1 MLPAQVA
8 IGRKLCYLQAKQ
20 ERCSDLKIQKL
31 RCLFL
36 QELLR

>member
-20 ERCSDLKIQKL
+20 ERCSDLNKNW
-31 RCLFL
+31 
-36 QELLR
+36 